1 MKRVL
6 LLLLSVLLSV
16 SAAACGAGPAPF
28 ATACGPLS
36 AVDSGQVLSEAAEGG
51 RASDTL
57 NGTSPSAPGSSEAS
71 ATPGKPALSVA
82 YRDDGRG
89 EDSTLWK
96 WVLAAYERH
105 PRKETFTLQLS
116 PIVASEGDY
125 FAKIALLL
133 QSDQL
138 APDVVTEDTFQLA
151 TDVEAGYLT
160 VLDPYVAED
169 EDWAAGVYYPSLIEG
184 VRGLDGKIY
193 GIPYSTDTRGLWY
206 NRTLFRQV
214 GLPDPWQPETWED
227 ILDACYA
234 IHRKLPDVVPF
245 WCNSAVATGEATTMQ
260 TYLMLLHGTGERL
273 REEESG
279 KWIVSSQ
286 GILDTLTFLE
296 TIYRN
301 DLGPP
306 LPKVLNGQASYIAAR
321 EYLPQGKLVISMD
334 GNWIAGNYLE
344 TGASPWP
351 EHSEV
356 LGFTAMPTQYGQEPF
371 GVSTIGGWAWSIPAK
386 ADNKDLAMSFI
397 QALMTPP
404 LYTDAIIARGGLGS
418 RQDLVREAAY
428 MALPFV
434 ETAASFLP
442 FGTFRPKDKRY
453 PEISAHIQSM
463 VESVVSGTSP
473 ADAMATYAV
482 DVARTVG
489 DDQVIRKSGF

>member
-1 MKRVL
+1 
-6 LLLLSVLLSV
+6 
-16 SAAACGAGPAPF
+16 
-28 ATACGPLS
+28 
-36 AVDSGQVLSEAAEGG
+36 
-51 RASDTL
+51 
-57 NGTSPSAPGSSEAS
+57 
-71 ATPGKPALSVA
+71 
-82 YRDDGRG
+82 
-89 EDSTLWK
+89 
-96 WVLAAYERH
+96 
-105 PRKETFTLQLS
+105 
-116 PIVASEGDY
+116 
-125 FAKIALLL
+125 
-133 QSDQL
+133 
-138 APDVVTEDTFQLA
+138 
-151 TDVEAGYLT
+151 
-160 VLDPYVAED
+160 
-169 EDWAAGVYYPSLIEG
+169 
-184 VRGLDGKIY
+184 
-193 GIPYSTDTRGLWY
+193 
-206 NRTLFRQV
+206 
-214 GLPDPWQPETWED
+214 
-227 ILDACYA
+227 
-234 IHRKLPDVVPF
+234 
-245 WCNSAVATGEATTMQ
+245 MQ

-273 REEESG
+273 RDGETG

-296 TIYRN
+296 TVYRN

-356 LGFTAMPTQYGQEPF
+356 LGFTAMPTQYGQEPY

-386 ADNKDLAMSFI
+386 SGKKDLAMSFI
-397 QALMTPP
+397 QVLMSPP

-418 RQDLVREAAY
+418 RQDLVLEEAY
-428 MALPFV
+428 TALPFV

>member
-1 MKRVL
+1 MKRAL

-16 SAAACGAGPAPF
+16 SVAACGVGAAPP
-28 ATACGPLS
+28 ATASGPMSGSETGQDGSEPSLGAQSS
-36 AVDSGQVLSEAAEGG
+36 AG
-51 RASDTL
+51 RMGSNPGAS
-57 NGTSPSAPGSSEAS
+57 GSSVPSE
-71 ATPGKPALSVA
+71 TPCKPALSVA

-96 WVLAAYERH
+96 WILAAYEHH
-105 PRKETFTLQLS
+105 PQKETFTLELS

-160 VLDPYVAED
+160 VLDPYLAKD
-169 EDWAAGVYYPSLIEG
+169 ADWTAGAYYESLIEG
-184 VRGLDGKIY
+184 VRGLDGKVY

-206 NRTLFRQV
+206 NRNLFRQV
-214 GLPDPWQPETWED
+214 GLPDPWQPKTWED
-227 ILDACYA
+227 ILDACFA

-273 REEESG
+273 RDEESG

-356 LGFTAMPTQYGQEPF
+356 LGFTAMPTQYGQEPY
-371 GVSTIGGWAWSIPAK
+371 GVSTVGGWGWSIPAK
-386 ADNKDLAMSFI
+386 SDNKDLAMSFI
-397 QALMTPP
+397 QVLMSPP

-418 RQDLVREAAY
+418 REDLVLEEAY
-428 MALPFV
+428 TALPFV

-463 VESVVSGTSP
+463 VESVASGTSP
-473 ADAMATYAV
+473 VDAMATYAV